1 MADTPMTK
9 IAAKTAGEICELFPL
24 GEPGRAL
31 LKEGQT
37 PAALLLL
44 LLENGQFPDAVQ
56 MLANALPK
64 REAVGWAWA
73 CANDGHGKTPEPKVA
88 AALQATRKWVVDP
101 SEENRRLAQK
111 ASDAASLS
119 TAAGC
124 AAGAAFWSGGS
135 MAAANQPV
143 VPPDDKLTAKGVG
156 GAVLLAGVIG
166 EPAQAMA
173 RYRRYV
179 ELGIE
184 VARGATPWK

>member
-1 MADTPMTK
+1 MADTAMSK
-9 IAAKTAGEICELFPL
+9 IAAKTARELCDLFPL
-24 GEPGRAL
+24 SEAGRAL
-31 LKEGQT
+31 LAEGQA

-44 LLENGQFPDAVQ
+44 LVEKGLFPDAVQ

-73 CANDGHGKTPEPKVA
+73 CASKAGGDKPEPKIA
-88 AALQATRKWVVDP
+88 AALQAARKWVVDP
-101 SEENRRLAQK
+101 NEENRRLAQK
-111 ASDAASLS
+111 ASDAAGLN

-124 AAGAAFWSGGS
+124 VAGAAFWSGGS
-135 MAAANQPV
+135 LAAPNQPV
-143 VPPDDKLTAKGVG
+143 VPPDEKLTAKGAG
-156 GAVLLAGVIG
+156 GAVLLSGVIG

-184 VARGATPWK
+184 VARGATPWN